1 MTKPEPA
8 GAEALIRAAI
18 AEGARVCFANPGT
31 TEMPLVA
38 ALDSVPGIRAVLGL
52 QENVCTGA
60 ADGYARIAGHAALT
74 LLHLGPG
81 LANGLANLHN
91 ARRAR
96 TPVVNVVGDHA
107 SWHLPYDAPLTS
119 DIAALAGT
127 VGTVHPVAGRAG
139 IAAATHAAFAD
150 AHTRP
155 GVATIVVPADFQ
167 HQVAAE
173 SHPERRPG
181 SPVPPAAPL
190 LDAAERSAAVPAP
203 PAPPVPPTRPVP
215 DTDPAAI
222 AATLRRDGAGA
233 VLLLG
238 GSGLSRA
245 GQAAAARI
253 AAATGAR
260 LYSETFPARAERGGG
275 LPGIARLPYFPEQAV
290 AALADATVVVL
301 AGAAEPAAYFGYQ
314 GIPSLLAPPGTVRR
328 LAGPGADAE
337 HALEVVSELVT
348 GPGTAAAAR
357 HRPAG
362 EAAAPAH
369 AEVPPPGT
377 ALSGAVAGAV
387 LAAALPE
394 HAIVSVEGATCGY
407 PFYDAAACGPP
418 HTVLTNTGGAIGQGL
433 PCALGAAVAAPDR
446 PVIALQ
452 SDGSGLYT
460 PQALWTMA
468 RERCDVVVLIAANH
482 AYRVLR
488 TELARHGHERPGSQ
502 ASALTSLDD
511 PRVDWVALAGGF
523 GVGAARA
530 ATAGELG
537 RAVKHAIAEGG
548 PHLIEM
554 TL

>member
-1 MTKPEPA
+1 MIESEAA
-8 GAEALIRAAI
+8 GAEELIRAAV

-91 ARRAR
+91 ARRAH

-167 HQVAAE
+167 QQVAAK
-173 SHPERRPG
+173 SHTERRGG
-181 SPVPPAAPL
+181 SPVPRTVSLPGT
-190 LDAAERSAAVPAP
+190 AERSATSLA
-203 PAPPVPPTRPVP
+203 P
-215 DTDPAAI
+215 DTDLAAI
-222 AATLRRDGAGA
+222 AAALRHAGAGA

-238 GSGLSRA
+238 GNGLSRD

-253 AAATGAR
+253 AEATGAR

-275 LPGIARLPYFPEQAV
+275 LPGLARLPYFPEQAMS
-290 AALADATVVVL
+290 ALTNATVVIL

-328 LAGPGADAE
+328 LAGPGEDAA
-337 HALEVVSELVT
+337 HALEAVSELVT
-348 GPGTAAAAR
+348 RSATATAAR
-357 HRPAG
+357 HHPAS
-362 EAAAPAH
+362 AAASAR
-369 AEVPPPGT
+369 AEVPPQGT
-377 ALSGAVAGAV
+377 ALSGAIAGAV

-394 HAIVSVEGATCGY
+394 HAIVSVEGGTCGY
-407 PFYDAAACGPP
+407 PFYDAAAGGPP

-433 PCALGAAVAAPDR
+433 PCALGAAVAAPSR

-468 RERCDVVVLIAANH
+468 REHCDVVVLIAANH
-482 AYRVLR
+482 AYGVLR

-502 ASALTSLDD
+502 ASGLTSLDD

-523 GVGAARA
+523 GISAARA
-530 ATAGELG
+530 ATAGEL
-537 RAVKHAIAEGG
+537 RQSVKHAIAEGG
-548 PHLIEM
+548 PHLVEM